1 MTDKISDNDNA
12 KPDADPVPTLLAKP
26 DAKPAPPAPATPTS
40 PTPATPK
47 SGRGVAWLA
56 LLVGLGAGGGSGYLW
71 YLWQQDQVVQADRL
85 KAAIKQAIDQ
95 RDPAFKALEAQV
107 KELQALKAGIDQVR
121 AENQNLKGQ
130 IIGLTGDLQP
140 LKNAMELQKGESDV
154 IKSEIKLVR
163 EAQTTHQTT
172 LEQHKTGIQTQWQEQ
187 QNRLAALDT
196 QIKNLK
202 LSHSGIA
209 DNLETVKTVAAQGG
223 DLNAFPLAEVDYLL
237 RLADAKLKLERNVPT
252 ARLAL
257 DVAQQRL
264 KAVNERSLDAVQT
277 MLAEAIA
284 SLRGV
289 QLPDLVALAHKLAEM
304 EKEVGGLPVKIDSG
318 TPDVKN
324 RVKPAA
330 TVAVSTD
337 AQRSWWD
344 RSTEAVWNQ
353 FKDIVVIRRVRSEA
367 PPLIAMEEEFFLR
380 QNLRLE
386 LESMRMA
393 LLRGDAQSY
402 QDSYSLVRQ
411 WTETYFDVQNAGVMA
426 FLSQLQALQTVQ
438 FNPYIPD
445 LAGLNKA
452 FNEALTRRQPVRAVL
467 KTPAAATS
475 DPKPA
480 ATEGAQP

>member
-1 MTDKISDNDNA
+1 MTDNKSDNGN
-12 KPDADPVPTLLAKP
+12 AKP
-26 DAKPAPPAPATPTS
+26 DAKPAPALIAKADAKPAAPVAPA
-40 PTPATPK
+40 PK

-71 YLWQQDQVVQADRL
+71 YLWQQDQATQADRL

-95 RDPAFKALEAQV
+95 RDPAFKALEDQV
-107 KELQALKAGIDQVR
+107 KALQTLKASIDQVR
-121 AENQNLKGQ
+121 AENQNIQSQ
-130 IIGLTGDLQP
+130 ILGLTGDLQP
-140 LKNAMELQKGESDV
+140 LKNAMELYKGENQV
-154 IKSEIKLVR
+154 IKSEMNLVR
-163 EAQTTHQTT
+163 EGQTTHQTA
-172 LEQHKTGIQTQWQEQ
+172 LQ
-187 QNRLAALDT
+187 QQKAALDQQLQEHQARLAQLDT
-196 QIKNLK
+196 HIQDLK
-202 LSHSGIA
+202 LSYSGMA
-209 DNLETVKTVAAQGG
+209 DNLETVKTVAARGG
-223 DLNAFPLAEVDYLL
+223 DVNAFPLAEVDYLL
-237 RLADAKLKLERNVPT
+237 RLADAKLKLERNIAA

-264 KAVNERSLDAVQT
+264 KAVNESGLAPVQT

-289 QLPDLVALAHKLAEM
+289 QLPDIVGLAHKLADM
-304 EKEVGGLPVKIDSG
+304 EKDVSGLPIKIDSG
-318 TPDVKN
+318 VPDIKS

-330 TVAVSTD
+330 TVTVSAD
-337 AQRSWWD
+337 AERSWWD

-367 PPLIAMEEEFFLR
+367 PPLIAIEEEFFLR

-402 QDSYSLVRQ
+402 QDSYELVRK
-411 WTETYFDVQNAGVMA
+411 WTETYFDVQDARVTA

-438 FNPYIPD
+438 FNPYLPD

-452 FNEALTRRQPVRAVL
+452 FTDALTRRQPIRPVL
-467 KTPAAATS
+467 KTPADQQS
-475 DPKPA
+475 A